1 MKTTISPSTL
11 MLNCTSKRKSLIT
24 SLIEN
29 GKADDIDTVKAL
41 IFILCHLHDSMK
53 VQYLFIQDP
62 SILWTRLRERYDHTT
77 TVILLQAQYNCQHL
91 RLQDFKYVFDYNS
104 ILFNIVLRLELCGV
118 KLVESKL
125 LEKTF
130 STFHASNIVL
140 EQQYRQCQFKTY
152 SQLISVLLTVEQTN
166 ELLLKNHVLRSIVQ
180 RKSIK
185 QMPV

>member
-11 MLNCTSKRKSLIT
+11 MLNCTSKRKNLIT

-77 TVILLQAQYNCQHL
+77 TVILLQA
-91 RLQDFKYVFDYNS
+91 
-104 ILFNIVLRLELCGV
+104 
-118 KLVESKL
+118 
-125 LEKTF
+125 
-130 STFHASNIVL
+130 
-140 EQQYRQCQFKTY
+140 
-152 SQLISVLLTVEQTN
+152 
-166 ELLLKNHVLRSIVQ
+166 
-180 RKSIK
+180 
-185 QMPV
+185 